1 MNTSNLPIIHPQD
14 GLINSYIFLSI
25 QSKVH
30 NANMTLN
37 EQGYLFVR
45 INHWLVSMTRQH
57 SNEKLCFKRTFVFL
71 LSPPV
76 DNVFEA
82 IKQSGL
88 GSEGRGTSSCDVSHR
103 LFLSHKRCSDPSEQ
117 VPRER
122 AADHRGTFTHLQ
134 LQWEELKACPLR
146 MRAAQQKGHTH
157 IHILAQRQTV
167 IAILHRATH
176 TYIYPHKD
184 RRWSLFYTCIHT
196 GRKITWRNV
205 SQLLAYPQI
214 CGLEVK

>member
-45 INHWLVSMTRQH
+45 INHWLVSTTRQH
-57 SNEKLCFKRTFVFL
+57 SNEKLCFKWTFVFL

-88 GSEGRGTSSCDVSHR
+88 ASEGRGTSSCDVSHR

-134 LQWEELKACPLR
+134 LQ
-146 MRAAQQKGHTH
+146 
-157 IHILAQRQTV
+157 
-167 IAILHRATH
+167 
-176 TYIYPHKD
+176 
-184 RRWSLFYTCIHT
+184 
-196 GRKITWRNV
+196 
-205 SQLLAYPQI
+205 
-214 CGLEVK
+214 

>member
-1 MNTSNLPIIHPQD
+1 MSKAT
-14 GLINSYIFLSI
+14 FLSVSI
-25 QSKVH
+25 ICLFLRH
-30 NANMTLN
+30 GNTAIRNYALN
-37 EQGYLFVR
+37 G
-45 INHWLVSMTRQH
+45 
-57 SNEKLCFKRTFVFL
+57 TFVFL

-88 GSEGRGTSSCDVSHR
+88 DSEGRGTSSCDVSHR

-157 IHILAQRQTV
+157 IHIPAQRQTV
-167 IAILHRATH
+167 IAILHMHAHRQ
-176 TYIYPHKD
+176 KD
-184 RRWSLFYTCIHT
+184 YMKECFTAPC
-196 GRKITWRNV
+196 V
-205 SQLLAYPQI
+205 STDLWA
-214 CGLEVK
+214 GSKVKPYFLVWKTL